1 MPVTASQMGS
11 TDKENLMELDS
22 FSKTLVLFKL
32 TWDSNTLT
40 TDSKRGQ
47 LYVASKL

>member
-1 MPVTASQMGS
+1 MPVTASQMGN

-40 TDSKRGQ
+40 TDSKLGQ
-47 LYVASKL
+47 LGVITRL